1 MEQLRIDFFWPLVEQ
16 IPLDLDYERCHKRV
30 LTNEDFLDGRILVS
44 DGTGITTAS
53 NLSWTNVTI
62 NIEPENII
70 LKVQKKPNIIRRI
83 MMKALGVKWSTS

>member
-1 MEQLRIDFFWPLVEQ
+1 MEQLKIDFFWPLTQQ

-30 LTNEDFLDGRILVS
+30 LANEDILDGRILVS
-44 DGTGITTAS
+44 NGTGITFAPQT
-53 NLSWTNVTI
+53 WTTTI